1 MLTTYL
7 SCLRIPEYNDS
18 IHEMYLYKE
27 LFTFN
32 DLFFIAQKAL
42 KATLSLSLSHSSNL
56 NIEVILI

>member
-32 DLFFIAQKAL
+32 DLFFIAQ
-42 KATLSLSLSHSSNL
+42 NQ
-56 NIEVILI
+56 N